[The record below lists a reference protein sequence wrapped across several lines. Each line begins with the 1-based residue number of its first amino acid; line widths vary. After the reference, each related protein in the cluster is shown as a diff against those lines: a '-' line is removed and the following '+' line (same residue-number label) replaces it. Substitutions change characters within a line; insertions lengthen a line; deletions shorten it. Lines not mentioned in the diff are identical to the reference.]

1 MLKSTDL
8 IGKVLSPAL
17 RLWLRSQVQSAA
29 ELSFSIQG
37 KDRQILT
44 GYIPSVSLN
53 SSRAV
58 YQGLHLGEVQLLG
71 ENIRINIGQIL
82 KGKPLQLLE
91 PIQVTGQVYLAEADL
106 QASLSSS
113 LLASALRDLLEVILQ
128 ENGVE
133 SANQHLE
140 NSQINWQEIVLQ
152 PTDFTLK
159 GMRSDSS
166 GQLIPVVIQAEL
178 ELVDGQTLGI
188 NPVQIV
194 GFSEFIRDCRK
205 FSVDLGKDV
214 TIEEFSLAKNQLFCC
229 GRLTIYN

>member
-1 MLKSTDL
+1 MLKSTGL
-8 IGKVLSPAL
+8 ISKVLSPAL
-17 RLWLRSQVQSAA
+17 RLWLRSQVESVA
-29 ELSFSIQG
+29 ELNFSIQG

-58 YQGLHLGEVQLLG
+58 YQGLHLGEVEVIG

-91 PIQVTGQVYLAEADL
+91 PIQVTGQVRLAQADL

-113 LLASALRDLLEVILQ
+113 LLASAFKDLLELILQ
-128 ENGVE
+128 ESSIAASHN
-133 SANQHLE
+133 LE
-140 NSQINWQEIVLQ
+140 HWEFNWHGIILQ
-152 PTDFTLK
+152 PESFILQ
-159 GMRSDSS
+159 GIRSDRS
-166 GQLIPVVIQAEL
+166 GQTIPIAIQANL
-178 ELVDGQTLGI
+178 KLIDGQTLGI
-188 NPVQIV
+188 EPIQVE
-194 GFSEFIRDCRK
+194 GFSDGSQEWRE

-214 TIEEFSLAKNQLFCC
+214 TIKEFSLVESQLFCC